1 MNNIFHFRKLQT
13 TIVVYCSILLISV
26 LLVLMAL
33 INYNLSTSVKA
44 EIEKTIIAGSQL
56 FNFLSDEYRQR
67 LTDQAY
73 ILASDF
79 AFRQAIATADTK
91 TISSVLDNHRI
102 RLNANIMILADMHH
116 QTIIDSSGVTKLN
129 EAFPF
134 PELLNVAEKNG
145 TATGTAVFGNYL
157 YHIVIVPVLGPLP
170 IAWLASAFIINDSSA
185 SKTKSLIG
193 LDLSFLYQ
201 RSSGKL
207 QILATN
213 LFPAQSNALL
223 KTLTDRGITPG
234 DDLVQLN
241 VEGEVFLVHI
251 YSLVSNKDGST
262 IIVIQQSL
270 TKALKPFYRLQRL
283 VLIFGLIVLLVSLI
297 FSRRLAQS
305 ISQPLQKLI
314 LLAERIRYGDY
325 SKSFQ
330 LDREDEIG
338 QLASVFYD
346 MSMSIKDRE
355 TEIMTLANYDS
366 LTGLPNRILFSDRLS
381 QAIKIANHLGNK
393 LVIMIID
400 LNRFKEVN
408 DIMGHHMGD
417 KLLQEISRRLQP
429 IVIQEFDTLARLGGD
444 EFALL
449 LRMDIEAARIIADK
463 IINLIDRPIKLFN
476 KEVVITSSIGIACYP
491 DHGQDIDTLLRYSE
505 LAMYAAKT
513 SNKDYIVFDH
523 NLNYLEPEHLS
534 LIIELRRA
542 ISENELILY
551 YQPKIDITTGTIGHA
566 EALVRW
572 IHPDRG
578 LVPPSE
584 FIPFA
589 ENNGFIKYITLWV
602 LEQTLR
608 QQKDLLASG
617 ISLIVSI
624 NISAH
629 DLFIPKLSTI
639 LSNLFKKYE
648 VSPSNLIFEITESA
662 IMTNLGDALTVL
674 DEIYELG
681 VHLSVDDYGT
691 GYSSLTYLKKLPISE
706 LKIDQSFIFNMKN
719 DQADF
724 HIVKSTIDLAH
735 NMGLKVVAEGI
746 EDAITSDMLAS
757 LGCDFLQGY
766 FICKP
771 LAIEL
776 MIDWAKQSSWKLN
789 IIDCDENKIIT

>member
-1 MNNIFHFRKLQT
+1 MNKIFHFRKLQT
-13 TIVVYCSILLISV
+13 SILVYFSILLIFV
-26 LLVLMAL
+26 LLVLIAL
-33 INYNLSTSVKA
+33 INYNLSTSARA
-44 EIEKTIIAGSQL
+44 EIEKTIIAGSNL

-67 LTDQAY
+67 LTEQTH

-91 TISSVLDNHRI
+91 TIASVLDNHRI
-102 RLNANIMILADMHH
+102 RLNADIMIVADIHR
-116 QTIIDSSGVTKLN
+116 QTNIDSSGVTQLN
-129 EAFPF
+129 KAFLF
-134 PELLNVAEKNG
+134 PELLKVAEKNG
-145 TATGTAVFGNYL
+145 TASGTAVLGNYL
-157 YHIVIVPVLGPLP
+157 YHIVIVPVLAPLP

-193 LDLSFLYQ
+193 LELSFLYQ

-207 QILATN
+207 QTLATN
-213 LFPAQSNALL
+213 LLPAQSNALL
-223 KTLTDRGITPG
+223 KTLTDREINSGN
-234 DDLVQLN
+234 DLVQLN
-241 VEGEVFLVHI
+241 IEDEEILAHI
-251 YSLVSNKDGST
+251 YSLASNKEGT
-262 IIVIQQSL
+262 TLIVIQQSL
-270 TKALKPFYRLQRL
+270 TKALKPLYRLQRL

-297 FSRRLAQS
+297 VSMLLAQS
-305 ISQPLQKLI
+305 ISHPLQKLI
-314 LLAERIRYGDY
+314 LLAECIRYGDY
-325 SKSFQ
+325 SKSIQ
-330 LDREDEIG
+330 LDRVDEIG

-346 MSMSIKDRE
+346 MNMSIKDRE

-393 LVIMIID
+393 LVIMMID

-417 KLLQEISRRLQP
+417 QLLQEISQRLQP

-449 LRMDIEAARIIADK
+449 LRMDVYAATIIADK
-463 IINLIDRPIKLFN
+463 IISIIDRPIKLFN

-505 LAMYAAKT
+505 LAMYAAKK
-513 SNKDYIVFDH
+513 SNKDYIVFDQT
-523 NLNYLEPEHLS
+523 LNYLESDHLS
-534 LIIELRRA
+534 LIVELRRA

-551 YQPKIDITTGTIGHA
+551 YQPKIDITTVTISHA

-602 LEQTLR
+602 LEQVLR

-624 NISAH
+624 NISAN

-691 GYSSLTYLKKLPISE
+691 GYSSLTYLKKLPVSE
-706 LKIDQSFIFNMKN
+706 LKIDQSFIFNIKN
-719 DQADF
+719 DQTDF

-735 NMGLKVVAEGI
+735 KMGLKVVAEGV
-746 EDAITSDMLAS
+746 EDAITSDMLVS

-776 MIDWAKQSSWKLN
+776 MLDWAKQSSWKLN
-789 IIDCDENKIIT
+789 IIDCDENRIIT